1 MYTREGVEVIL
12 GSLADVILLLFRCI
26 VFTIDVVD
34 LKSCSVIVF
43 IVRLIFIGS
52 YLPRE
57 PREGN

>member
-12 GSLADVILLLFRCI
+12 GSSSDVILLLFRCI

-57 PREGN
+57 P